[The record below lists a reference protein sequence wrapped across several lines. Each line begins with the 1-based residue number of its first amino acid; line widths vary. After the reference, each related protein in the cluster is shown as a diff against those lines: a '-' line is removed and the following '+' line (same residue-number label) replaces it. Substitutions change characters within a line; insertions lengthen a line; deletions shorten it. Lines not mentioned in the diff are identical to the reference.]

1 MIFLRLYFGYL
12 VQIIPFA
19 ILCFWPFKNNFRF
32 SKKKSFTFTIG
43 IILGCTLIFSSL
55 GTYFSQILPGNHSLF
70 QTVNLIFMICLLP
83 CLFWYIYTIK
93 AMWQKKLFIFSF
105 TITYALAITS
115 LINTL
120 TTWIYYNV
128 PTDGLPYKGYSIL
141 ISFSISTLFLPLWI
155 LFYKKFFSSI
165 EETLGANETGAL
177 SILSLLL
184 FVALASGLSF
194 IEYTSLFDNPMAF
207 FLYFTLLSTILIIYF
222 LYFKMYSSIHEKY
235 IAENKYLKIE
245 YDMQMLDK
253 QYIQLHDNIEMSR
266 RLKHDLKHHMLVL
279 QEYLNRN
286 ETELAKKIYPTIYS
300 HVAKI

>member
-128 PTDGLPYKGYSIL
+128 PTDGLPYKGYCFIK
-141 ISFSISTLFLPLWI
+141 SF
-155 LFYKKFFSSI
+155 
-165 EETLGANETGAL
+165 
-177 SILSLLL
+177 SLLL
-184 FVALASGLSF
+184 
-194 IEYTSLFDNPMAF
+194 
-207 FLYFTLLSTILIIYF
+207 
-222 LYFKMYSSIHEKY
+222 K
-235 IAENKYLKIE
+235 
-245 YDMQMLDK
+245 
-253 QYIQLHDNIEMSR
+253 
-266 RLKHDLKHHMLVL
+266 KH
-279 QEYLNRN
+279 
-286 ETELAKKIYPTIYS
+286 
-300 HVAKI
+300 

>member
-1 MIFLRLYFGYL
+1 MHSYIFVFRNIF
-12 VQIIPFA
+12 FT
-19 ILCFWPFKNNFRF
+19 NFTR
-32 SKKKSFTFTIG
+32 KSFSVSNRQFDFYD
-43 IILGCTLIFSSL
+43 LFATLSL
-55 GTYFSQILPGNHSLF
+55 LVYLHYKSH
-70 QTVNLIFMICLLP
+70 V
-83 CLFWYIYTIK
+83 
-93 AMWQKKLFIFSF
+93 AKKLFIFSF

-207 FLYFTLLSTILIIYF
+207 FLYFTLLGTILIIYF
-222 LYFKMYSSIHEKY
+222 LYFKMYSSIHE
-235 IAENKYLKIE
+235 
-245 YDMQMLDK
+245 
-253 QYIQLHDNIEMSR
+253 NIFP
-266 RLKHDLKHHMLVL
+266 KT
-279 QEYLNRN
+279 N
-286 ETELAKKIYPTIYS
+286 I
-300 HVAKI
+300 

>member
-1 MIFLRLYFGYL
+1 
-12 VQIIPFA
+12 
-19 ILCFWPFKNNFRF
+19 
-32 SKKKSFTFTIG
+32 
-43 IILGCTLIFSSL
+43 
-55 GTYFSQILPGNHSLF
+55 
-70 QTVNLIFMICLLP
+70 
-83 CLFWYIYTIK
+83 
-93 AMWQKKLFIFSF
+93 MWQKKLFIFSF

-207 FLYFTLLSTILIIYF
+207 FLYFTLLGTILIIYF